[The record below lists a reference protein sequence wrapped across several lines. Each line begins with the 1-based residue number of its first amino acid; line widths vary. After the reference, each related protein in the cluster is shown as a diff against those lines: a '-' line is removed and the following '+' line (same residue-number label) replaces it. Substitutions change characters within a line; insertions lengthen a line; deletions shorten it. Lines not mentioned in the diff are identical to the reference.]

1 MTVFKMA
8 MKFEPAKYF
17 QTILISFLLIETI
30 SFLLYK
36 FADVPLLKIGWLIM
50 LSLIIVGI
58 STLFT
63 LGISIGE
70 LNKNSLI
77 FILIVLA
84 AILALIFFLPQILP
98 EIFSIYNPSSIQY
111 SEIIKSSLNSILGGI

>member
-1 MTVFKMA
+1 MA
-8 MKFEPAKYF
+8 MKFEPSKYF

-30 SFLLYK
+30 SFLLFK
-36 FADVPLLKIGWLIM
+36 FADIPLLKIGWLIM
-50 LSLIIVGI
+50 LSLIIVAI

-70 LNKNSLI
+70 LNKNSII
-77 FILIVLA
+77 FIVIVLA

-98 EIFSIYNPSSIQY
+98 EIFSVYNPSAIQY
-111 SEIIKSSLNSILGGI
+111 SEVIRQSINSLGGLS